1 MKDIQF
7 DFEIERPVE
16 WWCQAFS
23 FDAKEFFSAL
33 GKTAVNIAMQ
43 DTKGATE
50 NALDML
56 KATGLEGQT
65 AAALAWELINTSLH
79 RSIYNLVVESAD
91 LLTNKGIDDAGIEE
105 LSETLSLAMQKKP
118 VGINSDFFTNP
129 KQIALLSAI
138 EQPLTDWLLG
148 LGLSQYEANSI
159 YLRLKDSFPVTLH
172 QQWLSDAATY
182 GPIQDAVISPFLQ
195 ATKVEREWS
204 MYHSWLQE
212 QANKPVFS
220 EAFGLKQVYVPLRGY
235 YEEKA
240 EQSEDLEQNQN
251 QNRKKKCVVNVDDE
265 IFRWV
270 ENYKA
275 DDAIKVISGGPGSGK
290 SSTAKILAAEISQ
303 KIPGIHVLFIP
314 LHLFDIDDDL
324 STAIENF
331 IKDDRFLSFN
341 PLDGTNG
348 QERILLIFDGLDE
361 LSMRGKAASDAAMA
375 FVEEVIIKINRYNGQ
390 GHRRQA
396 IITGRDV
403 AVQSTKNKL
412 RKCKQV
418 LKLLPYFVDEE
429 FYGDYHDPN
438 SLLEVDQRNIWWE
451 KYAKAKGLDY
461 KELPEKLDKNS
472 LTPITQEP
480 LLNYLVALAFE
491 GGRITFDENIT
502 LNVIYADLLKA
513 VHKRKWEKET
523 HPGTLDLTQDS
534 FERVLEEIAL
544 AVWHGHGRTATFS
557 SIQLACEKANL
568 SSQLGE
574 FKEDA
579 KKGVSKLLTAFYFR
593 ESEQHVSN
601 ENTFEFTH
609 KSFGEYLIG
618 RKIARTFTQ
627 IHKHLQSYY
636 QEPMSFPFN
645 EETALTNWLELCGPA
660 KVDRYIFEFLVNEIR
675 DHKDFEP
682 DWQKT
687 AHQLIK
693 RSVEKTW
700 PIEKITGLNFHEM
713 KSYIH
718 NANSTLMN
726 IHFACA
732 QRTKV
737 RSEFNS
743 KKDNNLLL
751 EWVTASLPRV
761 GGSQNSK
768 AISYMSFP
776 NCNFPLVNF
785 NFLHI
790 EDVSFLEGN
799 VSFSTCVHS
808 SFSHSDFSKVGFF
821 NAVVR
826 STYFYDCEFI
836 NTHFQSSTFNLGQFK
851 KTALDEANLNRV
863 TLVSIQFT
871 DCSAIKATFDGA
883 LLRRAVFKNCQLMEA
898 EFTQSIQ
905 NGASYINSDLSNSVF
920 SGSTLSQVTFSN
932 VNLSGVE
939 FGNID
944 IVIED
949 KDKDKDEDED
959 EDGIY
964 KVEQAVF
971 QGVEFVDV
979 TIDEN
984 TRFSEEQLEL
994 LPNYLKEKYL
1004 SFRNKSE

>member
-65 AAALAWELINTSLH
+65 AGVLAWELINTSLH
-79 RSIYNLVVESAD
+79 RSIYNLVVESAN
-91 LLTNKGIDDAGIEE
+91 LLPNKGIDDAGIEE

-148 LGLSQYEANSI
+148 LGLSQYEASSI
-159 YLRLKDSFPVTLH
+159 YLRLKDCFPVTLH

-182 GPIQDAVISPFLQ
+182 NPIQDAVTSPFLQ
-195 ATKVEREWS
+195 ATKIEREWS

-240 EQSEDLEQNQN
+240 EQSDELEQS
-251 QNRKKKCVVNVDDE
+251 QNRKKKCVVNVDEE

-270 ENYKA
+270 ENYQA

-290 SSTAKILAAEISQ
+290 SSTAKILAAEISK
-303 KIPGIHVLFIP
+303 KISGVHVLFVP

-324 STAIENF
+324 STAIESF
-331 IKDDRFLSFN
+331 IRDDRFLSSN
-341 PLDGTNG
+341 PLDGTHG

-403 AVQSTKNKL
+403 AVQSTKTKL

-418 LKLLPYFVDEE
+418 LKLLPYYVDER
-429 FYGDYHDPN
+429 FYDEYEDPN
-438 SLLEVDQRNIWWE
+438 SLLKIDQRNIWWE
-451 KYAKAKGLDY
+451 KYARAKGLDY
-461 KELPEKLDKNS
+461 KELPEKLNKDN

-513 VHKRKWEKET
+513 VHKRKWEKEI
-523 HPGTLDLTQDS
+523 HPGTLDLTQSS
-534 FERVLEEIAL
+534 FELVLEEIAL
-544 AVWHGHGRTATFS
+544 AVWHGHGRTATLS

-618 RKIARTFTQ
+618 RKIARKFTQ

-636 QEPMSFPFN
+636 QDPTSFPFN
-645 EETALTNWLELCGPA
+645 EEAALTSWLELCGPA
-660 KVDRYIFEFLVNEIR
+660 KVDRYIFDFLVNEIR
-675 DHKDFEP
+675 DHKDFKPE
-682 DWQKT
+682 WQKT
-687 AHQLIK
+687 AQQLIK
-693 RSVEKTW
+693 RSITQDW
-700 PIEKITGLNFHEM
+700 PIEKILGLNFHEM
-713 KSYIH
+713 KAYIQ
-718 NANSTLMN
+718 NANATLMN
-726 IHFACA
+726 VHFACA
-732 QRTKV
+732 QRTEIS
-737 RSEFNS
+737 SEFETDA
-743 KKDNNLLL
+743 DNNLLRD
-751 EWVTASLPRV
+751 WVVAFLPRV
-761 GGSQNSK
+761 GGHQSSK
-768 AISYMSFP
+768 SFSYMSFP
-776 NCNFPLVNF
+776 HCSFPLINF
-785 NFLHI
+785 NFLQISNVNFHGGNI
-790 EDVSFLEGN
+790 SFGSHLHSMFTGSN
-799 VSFSTCVHS
+799 FSYAGCINT
-808 SFSHSDFSKVGFF
+808 
-821 NAVVR
+821 AIR
-826 STYFYDCEFI
+826 STVFEDC
-836 NTHFQSSTFNLGQFK
+836 NLDNSHFPNSMFNGGKFHNSTLNEASFDRTVLRSVRFK
-851 KTALDEANLNRV
+851 V
-863 TLVSIQFT
+863 
-871 DCSAIKATFDGA
+871 CSALNATFEASSLQGVTFDDCK
-883 LLRRAVFKNCQLMEA
+883 LSEA
-898 EFTQSIQ
+898 EFIDSRQS
-905 NGASYINSDLSNSVF
+905 SVKYINSDLSKSSF
-920 SGSTLSQVTFSN
+920 SGSRLSQVIFSN
-932 VNLSGVE
+932 VDLSGVNFSE
-939 FGNID
+939 CITN
-944 IVIED
+944 
-949 KDKDKDEDED
+949 EDED
-959 EDGIY
+959 EPTH
-964 KVEQAVF
+964 VEGAVL
-971 QGVEFVDV
+971 QGVEFTNV
-979 TIDEN
+979 TIDEK
-984 TRFSEEQLEL
+984 TRFSEEQIEL
-994 LPNYLKEKYL
+994 LPNDLKEQYL
-1004 SFRNKSE
+1004 SFHKK